1 MKALEVADYGIIG
14 EGEITM
20 CELADAIENN
30 LDLHTV
36 DGLIFKKVN
45 SYHITKQRREVMD
58 LDSLPFP
65 DYDGFEFGELMSRA
79 PTDVFAF
86 ADENF
91 AMLTFSRSCPYNCTF
106 CFHSSGTKYRQR
118 SLDSVFKEL
127 DMLTS
132 KYTIKNIA
140 ITDELFAAKKE
151 YVNEFCVRIKKY
163 NIGFSVAL
171 RVDIVTREL
180 LTMLKDSGCL
190 SIGYGLESA
199 DNKILKSMRKNIT
212 IEQIENALILTNEV
226 GINMQANFIFGDIA
240 ETVETSNNTINWWL
254 AHNEFQIN
262 LRFIIVFPG
271 TYLYKYA
278 CEKKLSL
285 IRYNL
290 LKTVAHMLMFQ
301 N

>member
-1 MKALEVADYGIIG
+1 MFVVYILPAHNYVVQFII
-14 EGEITM
+14 T
-20 CELADAIENN
+20 
-30 LDLHTV
+30 
-36 DGLIFKKVN
+36 
-45 SYHITKQRREVMD
+45 Y
-58 LDSLPFP
+58 P
-65 DYDGFEFGELMSRA
+65 
-79 PTDVFAF
+79 VFAF